1 MDDVKLVAYSQKE
14 LDTRIEDSI
23 KRGYK
28 VKRQGNN
35 FTQWDRNK
43 FYAVLEKDKELT
55 K

>member
-1 MDDVKLVAYSQKE
+1 MDDIKLNAYSQEE
-14 LDTRIEDSI
+14 LDMRIKDSE

-43 FYAVLEKDKELT
+43 FFAVLEKETVK
-55 K
+55 